1 MSINWVKL
9 SEIAQT
15 SSGGTP
21 PRGNKNYYGGKIA
34 WLKSGELPDGE
45 IYSCEETITEE
56 GLRYSSTNL
65 KPPGTLLMAMYGAT
79 VGKLGILTFSAATN
93 QAVCAIAPTDALDT
107 NYLFY
112 WLLNIR
118 KNLIKASFGGA
129 QPNLSQSVIQNL
141 EIPLVLIDKQRQI
154 AAKLKTQLVEVEAAR
169 NALECQKQEIV
180 NLANAYIRESIEQSS
195 KPVGAG
201 LARDSNLAYDLNNAV
216 THSRARPAPTD
227 VETAGNALAWQ
238 QQEIINL
245 ANAYIRESIA
255 QPSKPVGA
263 GLARDLDN
271 VCYLNDV
278 ATDSRA
284 RPAPTFETRLG
295 DVLEEVKQGIGA
307 NWADYPVL
315 GATRNGL
322 APAKEPPGKYPQRYK
337 PVFSGTVFYNPM
349 RIMIGSIAF
358 VDDDDAPGITS
369 PDYVALRGKAGV
381 VDSRWFYYWLR
392 SPYGVQCIN
401 SLARGAVRERMLFNR
416 LAEGSIL
423 LPLYEE
429 QLRVS
434 KALAQ
439 LKSVKSGIQKQL
451 DELNKIPE
459 RLLAQAFGN
468 NY

>member
-1 MSINWVKL
+1 MKDSSFIKLTDIAYVISGYAFDSKWFGQGKKKIVRITNLVDGNLYLDNAVTFDHFANFVSDQYVVKNLDVLIAL
-9 SEIAQT
+9 SGAT
-15 SSGGTP
+15 T
-21 PRGNKNYYGGKIA
+21 GKIGVVTSKDEGVYVNQRIA
-34 WLKSGELPDGE
+34 IVRGKTEQVRNWLP
-45 IYSCEETITEE
+45 Y
-56 GLRYSSTNL
+56 
-65 KPPGTLLMAMYGAT
+65 LLTSDIAKQLVLTAGGA
-79 VGKLGILTFSAATN
+79 
-93 QAVCAIAPTDALDT
+93 
-107 NYLFY
+107 
-112 WLLNIR
+112 
-118 KNLIKASFGGA
+118 A
-129 QPNLSQSVIQNL
+129 QPNLSINDLKELLVPNL
-141 EIPLVLIDKQRQI
+141 SSDQQKEI
-154 AAKLKTQLVEVEAAR
+154 AAKLKAQLAEVEAAR

-201 LARDSNLAYDLNNAV
+201 LARDLDNVCDLNDVV
-216 THSRARPAPTD
+216 THSRARPAP
-227 VETAGNALAWQ
+227 AIGNTV
-238 QQEIINL
+238 I
-245 ANAYIRESIA
+245 
-255 QPSKPVGA
+255 
-263 GLARDLDN
+263 
-271 VCYLNDV
+271 
-278 ATDSRA
+278 
-284 RPAPTFETRLG
+284 ETRLG

-358 VDDDDAPGITS
+358 VDDDDESGITS

-423 LPLYEE
+423 LPPYQE

-439 LKSVKSGIQKQL
+439 LKPVKSGIQKQL

-468 NY
+468 ND